1 MLFWGGSMFD
11 IKVTRLE
18 ETCQDCIPYHFLQTD
33 FWAAFKGMHGWKT
46 SHFLLDAVNTSETTQ
61 SFRLNI
67 SLIVRRF
74 ARFFS
79 IAYIPL
85 GPELP
90 DSIKS
95 SISYDSEAYLILM
108 EDIAKALKSY
118 LPKDCFCLRMDPPV
132 EFHELEDKAAHAD
145 IIRKTRILR
154 KSPTDIQPPDTVLFD
169 LTRTEEE
176 QLAAMKPKWR
186 YNIKL
191 AEKKGV
197 AVSANGPEAI
207 DDFYKIFEETA
218 SRDGIAVHAKE
229 YYKSLLSMTPV
240 PADAHIKTTL
250 YIARHEGDVLAG
262 IITLFTDTEAVYLYG
277 ASSNNKR
284 NLMPAYL
291 LQWTAI
297 KDAKVFGSKV
307 YDFYGIPPTD
317 DEHHPM
323 YGLYR
328 FKTGFGG
335 EVVHRAG
342 SIDLPLKK
350 GVYGCYITAEKL
362 RAFWF
367 KKVKKI
373 FIHKK

>member
-1 MLFWGGSMFD
+1 MFD
-11 IKVTRLE
+11 IKVTKLE
-18 ETCQDCIPYHFLQTD
+18 EMEMGNVPFHFLQTD
-33 FWAAFKGMHGWKT
+33 FWAAFKGMHGWKP
-46 SHFLLDAVNTSETTQ
+46 SRFLLEVSENGDTTQ

-67 SLIVRRF
+67 SLMVRRF
-74 ARFFS
+74 ARVLS
-79 IAYIPL
+79 IAYVPL

-90 DSIKS
+90 ESVRNKIPYNS
-95 SISYDSEAYLILM
+95 PAYLSLL
-108 EDIAKALKSY
+108 EDVGNALKPF
-118 LPKDCFCLRMDPPV
+118 LPKDCFLLRLDPPV
-132 EFHELEDKAAHAD
+132 EFSELEAKADHAVL
-145 IIRKTRILR
+145 IKKSILK

-169 LTRTEEE
+169 LTRSEED

-191 AEKKGV
+191 ADKKGV
-197 AVSANGPEAI
+197 EISVNGPEAI

-218 SRDGIAVHAKE
+218 TRDGIAVHSKN
-229 YYKSLLSMTPV
+229 YYKDLLSLKPV
-240 PADAHIKTTL
+240 PSDAHIKTTL

-277 ASSNNKR
+277 ASSNKKR

-297 KDAKVFGSKV
+297 KDAKAFGSKV

-342 SIDLPLKK
+342 SIDMPLKK

>member
-1 MLFWGGSMFD
+1 MFD
-11 IKVTRLE
+11 IKVTKFEGAERG
-18 ETCQDCIPYHFLQTD
+18 DVPFHFLQTD
-33 FWAAFKGMHGWKT
+33 FWATFKGMHGWKPFRYSLEVT
-46 SHFLLDAVNTSETTQ
+46 DSTNKTQ
-61 SFRLNI
+61 SFRLTL
-67 SLIVRRF
+67 SLMVRRF
-74 ARFFS
+74 ARIFS
-79 IAYIPL
+79 IAYVPL
-85 GPELP
+85 GVELP
-90 DSIKS
+90 ESVKENIP
-95 SISYDSEAYLILM
+95 YNSETYLTLL
-108 EDIAKALKSY
+108 EDVGNALKPF
-118 LPKDCFCLRMDPPV
+118 LPKDCFCLRMDPPI
-132 EFHELEDKAAHAD
+132 EFSELGAKAEHSVL
-145 IIRKTRILR
+145 IKKSSLI

-169 LTRTEEE
+169 LTRSEED

-186 YNIKL
+186 YNVKL

-197 AVSANGPEAI
+197 EISANSPEAI

-218 SRDGIAVHAKE
+218 SRDGIAVHAKS
-229 YYKSLLSMTPV
+229 YYKDLLSLKPV
-240 PADAHIKTTL
+240 PSDAHIKTTL

-297 KDAKVFGSKV
+297 KDAKAFGSKV

-342 SIDLPLKK
+342 SIDMPLKK

-373 FIHKK
+373 FIQKK